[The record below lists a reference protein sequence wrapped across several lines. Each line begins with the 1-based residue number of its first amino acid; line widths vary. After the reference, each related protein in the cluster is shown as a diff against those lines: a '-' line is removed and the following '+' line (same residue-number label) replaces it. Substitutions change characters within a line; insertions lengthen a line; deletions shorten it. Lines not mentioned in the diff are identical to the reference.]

1 MLTELNVKIIKNGDH
16 LEILQDD
23 LMVAKREAIK
33 AILNNGEIE
42 EFYDN
47 WIYPGDPGAS
57 EKIGVIILGLM
68 NGDFRKV
75 E

>member
-16 LEILQDD
+16 LEILEDG

-33 AILNNGEIE
+33 DILNNGEVE

-47 WIYPGDPGAS
+47 WIYPSDPNAPKKLGN
-57 EKIGVIILGLM
+57 VILGLI
-68 NGDFRKV
+68 NGDFGKV

>member
-42 EFYDN
+42 AFYDN
-47 WIYPGDPGAS
+47 WVYPSDPGAP
-57 EKIGVIILGLM
+57 EKIGTIILGLI
-68 NGDFRKV
+68 NGDFGKV